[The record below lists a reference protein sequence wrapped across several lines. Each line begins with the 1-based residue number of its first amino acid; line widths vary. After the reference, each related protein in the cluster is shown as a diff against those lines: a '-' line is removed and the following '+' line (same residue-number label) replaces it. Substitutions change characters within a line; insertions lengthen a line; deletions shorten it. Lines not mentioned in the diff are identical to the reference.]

1 MTSSERIPMGVGV
14 ACPRLMSFPSSLTH
28 GYAAFVDQCNPGSI
42 VRGVS
47 MYVLSI
53 NATHA

>member
-1 MTSSERIPMGVGV
+1 MSSERILMGVGV